1 MFTKKEYRLIVKI
14 GLLNMQYEIYSV
26 EDDSSIA
33 NLINIT
39 LTKQGYKVLSFSDG
53 ESFLKAFKEK
63 KPDLALIDLMLPD
76 ISGSEIIKTI
86 RSDVSN
92 DDINIIVISANRMIM
107 DKVGNLD
114 LGADDYIEKPF
125 DLLELISR
133 VNTHLRRRKKSDV
146 LSVGNLSID
155 TSKRTCTL
163 NDEEVLLTT
172 REFDIL
178 TLLVSSAGKTV
189 TREQI
194 LKKIWGIDD
203 KNLETR
209 TIDMHIKSLRKKLN
223 DVNQEIIVTVY
234 GVGYKINI

>member
-1 MFTKKEYRLIVKI
+1 
-14 GLLNMQYEIYSV
+14 MQYEIYSV

-76 ISGSEIIKTI
+76 MSGSEIIKTI

-133 VNTHLRRRKKSDV
+133 VNAHLRRRKKSDV

-155 TSKRTCTL
+155 TSKRTCTCTL

-178 TLLVSSAGKTV
+178 TLLISSAGKTV

-234 GVGYKINI
+234 GVGYKINIWVKIWKISLYL

>member
-1 MFTKKEYRLIVKI
+1 
-14 GLLNMQYEIYSV
+14 MQYEIYSV

-76 ISGSEIIKTI
+76 MSGSEIIKTI

-133 VNTHLRRRKKSDV
+133 VNAHLRRRKKSDI

-163 NDEEVLLTT
+163 NDEEDLLTT

-178 TLLVSSAGKTV
+178 TLLISSAGKTV

>member
-1 MFTKKEYRLIVKI
+1 
-14 GLLNMQYEIYSV
+14 MQYEIYSV

-76 ISGSEIIKTI
+76 MSGSEIIKTI

-133 VNTHLRRRKKSDV
+133 VNAHLRRRKKSDV

-163 NDEEVLLTT
+163 NDV
-172 REFDIL
+172 DIL
-178 TLLVSSAGKTV
+178 TLLISSAGKTV

-234 GVGYKINI
+234 GDGYKINIWVKIWKISLYL

>member
-1 MFTKKEYRLIVKI
+1 M
-14 GLLNMQYEIYSV
+14 
-26 EDDSSIA
+26 
-33 NLINIT
+33 INIT

-76 ISGSEIIKTI
+76 MSGSEIIKTI

-133 VNTHLRRRKKSDV
+133 
-146 LSVGNLSID
+146 
-155 TSKRTCTL
+155 SKRS
-163 NDEEVLLTT
+163 
-172 REFDIL
+172 F
-178 TLLVSSAGKTV
+178 KT
-189 TREQI
+189 
-194 LKKIWGIDD
+194 
-203 KNLETR
+203 
-209 TIDMHIKSLRKKLN
+209 S
-223 DVNQEIIVTVY
+223 
-234 GVGYKINI
+234 

>member
-1 MFTKKEYRLIVKI
+1 
-14 GLLNMQYEIYSV
+14 MQYEIYSV

-76 ISGSEIIKTI
+76 MSGSEIIKTI

-114 LGADDYIEKPF
+114 LGADDYIE
-125 DLLELISR
+125 
-133 VNTHLRRRKKSDV
+133 N
-146 LSVGNLSID
+146 
-155 TSKRTCTL
+155 
-163 NDEEVLLTT
+163 
-172 REFDIL
+172 
-178 TLLVSSAGKTV
+178 
-189 TREQI
+189 
-194 LKKIWGIDD
+194 
-203 KNLETR
+203 
-209 TIDMHIKSLRKKLN
+209 
-223 DVNQEIIVTVY
+223 
-234 GVGYKINI
+234 

>member
-1 MFTKKEYRLIVKI
+1 
-14 GLLNMQYEIYSV
+14 MQYEIYSV

-76 ISGSEIIKTI
+76 MSGSEIIKTI

-133 VNTHLRRRKKSDV
+133 VNAHLRRRKKSDV

-155 TSKRTCTL
+155 TSKRTCIL

-178 TLLVSSAGKTV
+178 TLLISSAGKTV

>member
-1 MFTKKEYRLIVKI
+1 
-14 GLLNMQYEIYSV
+14 MQYEIYSV

-76 ISGSEIIKTI
+76 MSGSEIIKTI

-133 VNTHLRRRKKSDV
+133 VNAHLRRRKKSDV

-155 TSKRTCTL
+155 TSKRTCIL

-178 TLLVSSAGKTV
+178 TLLISSAGKTV

-234 GVGYKINI
+234 GVGYKINIWVKIWKISLYL

>member
-1 MFTKKEYRLIVKI
+1 
-14 GLLNMQYEIYSV
+14 MQYEIYSV

-133 VNTHLRRRKKSDV
+133 VNAHLRRRKKSDV

-155 TSKRTCTL
+155 TSKRT
-163 NDEEVLLTT
+163 
-172 REFDIL
+172 
-178 TLLVSSAGKTV
+178 SSN
-189 TREQI
+189 
-194 LKKIWGIDD
+194 KKNSGSGP
-203 KNLETR
+203 KNA
-209 TIDMHIKSLRKKLN
+209 
-223 DVNQEIIVTVY
+223 
-234 GVGYKINI
+234 

>member
-1 MFTKKEYRLIVKI
+1 
-14 GLLNMQYEIYSV
+14 MQYEIYSV

-63 KPDLALIDLMLPD
+63 KPDLAL
-76 ISGSEIIKTI
+76 GTQATFTI
-86 RSDVSN
+86 AGTAYKGTNCDVSN

-133 VNTHLRRRKKSDV
+133 VNAHLRRRKKSDV

-178 TLLVSSAGKTV
+178 TLLISSAGKTV